1 MKLIAVL
8 SFILPG
14 LLLFPESLRAQRG
27 TGWDDEVPPP
37 VYVDVRAEIGIMT
50 ADNAGDVGF
59 AQVRPTFWGLHGE
72 VGHKFDKF
80 SVFSGAGFSFMP
92 FRQSQSRAFGAV
104 PSETVTSSVTYFSAQ
119 VPVGVSYL
127 IGTSFS
133 AHASLN
139 FNFMNMV
146 SDRHAVENQNV
157 PDDVVFTFTES
168 DEAPSWQT
176 VPELIVGFDY
186 DIGSRLRFL
195 FFGGFSLGEVDGR
208 TYEYSVLELEGA
220 ATDPAQLYPADFTY
234 RWWRFGAGL
243 SYHIVK

>member
-1 MKLIAVL
+1 MRCITAFALAL
-8 SFILPG
+8 SAFF
-14 LLLFPESLRAQRG
+14 LLPESILAQRG

-37 VYVDVRAEIGIMT
+37 VYVDIRAEIGIMT
-50 ADNAGDVGF
+50 ADNVGDVGF
-59 AQVRPTFWGLHGE
+59 AQERPTFWGLHGE
-72 VGHKFDKF
+72 VGHKFDKL

-92 FRQSQSRAFGAV
+92 FRQSQSRDFGPV
-104 PSETVTSSVTYFSAQ
+104 PSESVTSSVTYFSLQ

-146 SDRHAVENQNV
+146 SHRHSVESRNV
-157 PDDVVFTFTES
+157 PNDVAFTFTEF

-220 ATDPAQLYPADFTY
+220 DTDPAQLYRADFSY
-234 RWWRFGAGL
+234 QWWRFGAGL